1 LSEFKN
7 AKVDIIYIVK
17 SDTNVDLKDCS
28 YYIQYKL
35 SLKRE
40 TNTIYSRIFKAGEDD
55 TAVKKRMGL
64 YLERKLETSI
74 VEVVKN
80 TLLSENNSE
89 VNHSTNKSVH
99 RRKNGHVDHHHEYEE
114 KDKSILGEIICQLH
128 HNSPD
133 NCEMN
138 ELKVLLERLSYIVTF
153 LYIICN
159 REKLRR
165 NQFVSLNFAKPF
177 PCIILVKGLV
187 RS

>member
-7 AKVDIIYIVK
+7 AKVDIIYVVK
-17 SDTNVDLKDCS
+17 GDTTVDLKNCS
-28 YYIQYKL
+28 YDIQYKL
-35 SLKRE
+35 NIKRE

-55 TAVKKRMGL
+55 TTVKKRMGF

-74 VEVVKN
+74 VEVVN

-89 VNHSTNKSVH
+89 VNHSENKSVH
-99 RRKNGHVDHHHEYEE
+99 RRKNGHHHHEYKE
-114 KDKSILGEIICQLH
+114 KDKSIFGEIICQLN

-159 REKLRR
+159 RETLRR

-177 PCIILVKGLV
+177 PCIILIKGLV

>member
-7 AKVDIIYIVK
+7 AKVDIIYVVK
-17 SDTNVDLKDCS
+17 GDTTVDLKDCS
-28 YYIQYKL
+28 YDIQYKL
-35 SLKRE
+35 NIKRE
-40 TNTIYSRIFKAGEDD
+40 TNTIYSRTFKANDDD
-55 TAVKKRMGL
+55 TTVKKRMGL

-74 VEVVKN
+74 VEVVN

-89 VNHSTNKSVH
+89 VNHSANKSVH
-99 RRKNGHVDHHHEYEE
+99 RRKNGHVDHHHEYKE
-114 KDKSILGEIICQLH
+114 KDKSIFGEIICQLH

-159 REKLRR
+159 RENLRR

>member
-1 LSEFKN
+1 MSEFKN
-7 AKVDIIYIVK
+7 AKVDIIYVVK

-28 YYIQYKL
+28 YDIQYKL
-35 SLKRE
+35 NIKRE

-89 VNHSTNKSVH
+89 VNHSANKSVH
-99 RRKNGHVDHHHEYEE
+99 RRKNGHVDHHHEYKE
-114 KDKSILGEIICQLH
+114 KDKSIFGEIICQLH

-159 REKLRR
+159 RETLRR

-177 PCIILVKGLV
+177 PCIILIKGLV